1 MTCTEPTTTEPTTTE
16 ATTTEATTSEQARVD
31 TGQPPAT
38 LTALVLATGT
48 AVLVGAEF
56 VPAGVLPLLAHDL
69 HVSEGRAGLAVA
81 ATALAGAITAP
92 TIASVLPRT
101 DRRRV
106 LLGLL
111 ALAVVSNVLVALAP
125 TLPLL
130 LAGRVLLG
138 VAIAGY
144 WSFTF
149 GVGVAIT
156 GRPALVSTAMSLG
169 TSVATIVGVPLAS
182 VLGDSIGWR
191 GVFAILIA
199 ATAASG
205 LAMARL
211 LPPVPAHPGAGAAM
225 MRQALG
231 NRRLMAGVGLVALA
245 AFGNFAAYPYIRVAL
260 QAVTPSLV
268 TVLLVAWGIG
278 GLAGNLL
285 GGSLSG
291 RLRLGVA
298 LAPAMLS
305 MGLAVLA
312 LHPSSALVALAILA
326 WGTGFNMVPVT
337 TQLWVSRI
345 EPKRV
350 ESAVSLQ
357 VTAFQAA
364 ITVGAIAGGLVVDHR
379 DVWTAMGVGAIAA
392 ALAAVG
398 FAVLRTVPR
407 TD

>member
-1 MTCTEPTTTEPTTTE
+1 MTC
-16 ATTTEATTSEQARVD
+16 SEQTSSVAVD
-31 TGQPPAT
+31 TADHKQPPAT
-38 LTALVLATGT
+38 GGRAVVIALVLATGT

-56 VPAGVLPLLAHDL
+56 VPAGVLPLLAGDL
-69 HVSEGRAGLAVA
+69 HVTEGRAGLAVA

-92 TIASVLPRT
+92 TISSVLPRA

-111 ALAVVSNVLVALAP
+111 ALAFVSNVLVALAP

-156 GRPALVSTAMSLG
+156 GRPALISTAMSLG

-191 GVFAILIA
+191 GVFVILIA
-199 ATAASG
+199 ATAASW
-205 LAMARL
+205 LAVARL
-211 LPPVPAHPGAGAAM
+211 LPPVPAHPGAGSVM

-231 NRRLMAGVGLVALA
+231 NRRLMAGVAMIALA

-278 GLAGNLL
+278 GLAGNLA
-285 GGSLSG
+285 GGWLSS

-298 LAPAMLS
+298 LAPAILLV
-305 MGLAVLA
+305 GLALMA
-312 LHPSSALVALAILA
+312 LHPSTVVVALAVVA

-337 TQLWVSRI
+337 TQLWVSRV

-364 ITVGAIAGGLVVDHR
+364 ITLGAVVGGLVVDHR
-379 DVWTAMGVGAIAA
+379 DVWTAMAVGAVAT

-398 FAVLRTVPR
+398 FAVIRLVPR
-407 TD
+407 AD

>member
-1 MTCTEPTTTEPTTTE
+1 MTCSEQTTTEE
-16 ATTTEATTSEQARVD
+16 TSAEQASSQQTSTEVD
-31 TGQPPAT
+31 SAPAT
-38 LTALVLATGT
+38 VIALVLATGT

-56 VPAGVLPLLAHDL
+56 VPAGVLPLLADDL

-92 TIASVLPRT
+92 TIASVLPRA

-111 ALAVVSNVLVALAP
+111 ALAFVSNVLVALAP
-125 TLPLL
+125 NLPLL

-138 VAIAGY
+138 IAIAGY

-156 GRPALVSTAMSLG
+156 GRPALISTAMSLG
-169 TSVATIVGVPLAS
+169 TSVATIIGVPLAS

-191 GVFAILIA
+191 GVFVILIA
-199 ATAASG
+199 VTAGSG
-205 LAMARL
+205 LAVARL
-211 LPPVPAHPGAGAAM
+211 LPPVPAHPGAGSAM
-225 MRQALG
+225 MRQALV

-268 TVLLVAWGIG
+268 TVLLLAWGLG
-278 GLAGNLL
+278 GLAGNLA
-285 GGSLSG
+285 GGWLSN
-291 RLRLGVA
+291 RLRLGVT
-298 LAPAMLS
+298 LAPMILFL
-305 MGLAVLA
+305 GLTLMA
-312 LHPSSALVALAILA
+312 LHPSTALVALAAVA

-364 ITVGAIAGGLVVDHR
+364 ITIGAIVGGLVVDHR
-379 DVWTAMGVGAIAA
+379 DVWTAMAVGAVAA
-392 ALAAVG
+392 GLAAVG
-398 FAVLRTVPR
+398 FAVLKLVPR
-407 TD
+407 AD

>member
-1 MTCTEPTTTEPTTTE
+1 MSCTEQTGTRTGIVAVTTAEHEDRSANDPH
-16 ATTTEATTSEQARVD
+16 
-31 TGQPPAT
+31 PAVI
-38 LTALVLATGT
+38 ALVLATGT

-56 VPAGVLPLLAHDL
+56 VPAGVLPLLADDL
-69 HVSEGRAGLAVA
+69 HVTEGRAGLAVA

-92 TIASVLPRT
+92 TIASVLPRA

-111 ALAVVSNVLVALAP
+111 ALALISNVLVALAP

-138 VAIAGY
+138 IAIAGY

-149 GVGVAIT
+149 GVGVEIT
-156 GRPALVSTAMSLG
+156 GRPALISTAMSLG
-169 TSVATIVGVPLAS
+169 TSLATIIGVPLAS

-191 GVFAILIA
+191 GVFVILIA
-199 ATAASG
+199 VTAVSG
-205 LAMARL
+205 LAVARL
-211 LPPVPAHPGAGAAM
+211 LPPVPAHPSAGAAM

-231 NRRLMAGVGLVALA
+231 NRRLMAGVAMVALA

-268 TVLLVAWGIG
+268 TVLLLAWGLG

-285 GGSLSG
+285 GGWLST

-298 LAPAMLS
+298 LAPAVLMT
-305 MGLAVLA
+305 GLALMA
-312 LHPSSALVALAILA
+312 AHPSAVVVALAVVA

-337 TQLWVSRI
+337 TQLWVSRM

-357 VTAFQAA
+357 VTAFQVA
-364 ITVGAIAGGLVVDHR
+364 ITLGAVVGGLVVDHR
-379 DVWTAMGVGAIAA
+379 DVWTAMAVGAVAA
-392 ALAAVG
+392 TLAAVG
-398 FAVLRTVPR
+398 FAVIRLVPR
-407 TD
+407 AD